1 MPLKDLKTLA
11 DPNTRRG
18 VRLCVALCY
27 LKDCTEH
34 LLGTS
39 RQLFVL
45 GRSVAVA
52 TAPKP
57 VAIKGL

>member
-1 MPLKDLKTLA
+1 MALKDLKTLV
-11 DPNTRRG
+11 DPNTRKG
-18 VRLCVALCY
+18 VRLMVTLCY

-34 LLGTS
+34 FVGTS

-57 VAIKGL
+57 VALKGL